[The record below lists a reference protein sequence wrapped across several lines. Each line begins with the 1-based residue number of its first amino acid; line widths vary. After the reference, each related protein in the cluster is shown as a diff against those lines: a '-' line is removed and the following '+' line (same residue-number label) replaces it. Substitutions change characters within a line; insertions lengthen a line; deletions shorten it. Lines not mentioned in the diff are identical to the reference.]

1 MNASKALLAL
11 IVVWAAFSAAQP
23 ANAVKELPRP
33 GGPST
38 SPPPPP
44 QRPPPETF
52 RGPTQ
57 PVFKGRP
64 PPPDPGRP
72 GTRGQAEDMKSVCDV
87 APPCPSGC
95 TLDAASHK
103 CTEWQAP

>member
-1 MNASKALLAL
+1 MNASRLYSHSSSYGRLL
-11 IVVWAAFSAAQP
+11 SAAQP

-38 SPPPPP
+38 SPQPPPIGKFDP
-44 QRPPPETF
+44 RPS
-52 RGPTQ
+52 R
-57 PVFKGRP
+57 
-64 PPPDPGRP
+64 PPDPGRP
-72 GTRGQAEDMKSVCDV
+72 GTRGQAEDMKSVCNV

-95 TLDAASHK
+95 SADPVSHK